1 MRKLVNVDPAN
12 LKVDLSWSG
21 DMSYLYENHQPGHQ
35 KYSGMLHN
43 GLWHTLSGQG
53 TGYNISGANRLIGEV
68 V

>member
-1 MRKLVNVDPAN
+1 
-12 LKVDLSWSG
+12 
-21 DMSYLYENHQPGHQ
+21 MSYLYENHQPGHQ

-68 V
+68 VQSREGP